1 MKIYKEK
8 SVFHPNAE
16 ENVYVLETLEDWDE
30 YEKYLNDKDPNYI
43 PQCNPNFYSFKEDFK
58 KYIGKIWQDKNQL
71 RYTYNGV
78 HVYVE
83 YKVIAIEDDDAML
96 DWYWVV
102 QNVDDDRDIKH
113 ILANSWD
120 LINGIKE

>member
-1 MKIYKEK
+1 MKKYTTKGVIGEGD
-8 SVFHPNAE
+8 
-16 ENVYVLETLEDWDE
+16 VYVLETMKDWDE
-30 YEKYLNDKDPNYI
+30 YEKILKDTD
-43 PQCNPNFYSFKEDFK
+43 QDFLKWNPNFYSFKEDFK

-71 RYTYNGV
+71 RYMFNGEP
-78 HVYVE
+78 VYVE
-83 YKVIAIEDDDAML
+83 YKVIALEDDNPNM

-120 LINGIKE
+120 MQNGIKI